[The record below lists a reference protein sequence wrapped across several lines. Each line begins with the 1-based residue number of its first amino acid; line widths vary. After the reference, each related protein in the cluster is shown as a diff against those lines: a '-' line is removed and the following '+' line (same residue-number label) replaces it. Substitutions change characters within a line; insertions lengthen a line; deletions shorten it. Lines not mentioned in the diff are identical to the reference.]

1 MVRLSDVTTEVIF
14 LKVIFERPGLG
25 QAPGPCLTPVVSR
38 QGVVAVLAG
47 VTDVT
52 VGTGFHSFKFRNQ
65 LLLLAVNANA
75 GERECIP
82 RDKRRW

>member
-14 LKVIFERPGLG
+14 LKVIFERQGLG

-52 VGTGFHSFKFRNQ
+52 VSAGFHSFKCRNR
-65 LLLLAVNANA
+65 LLNFAVSASA
-75 GERECIP
+75 GARECIP
-82 RDKRRW
+82 RDKWRW